1 MCSPVASSPP
11 NRQPGPQHSH
21 SFTPPTPTP
30 SHSFLTL
37 HHNLTPSLHCSSSL
51 MILFLPHTLPLL
63 LLRIPSSHL
72 TTILLRILFLS
83 HDRFPSTH
91 SSTPPLPSFLAF
103 LHHNLAPPST
113 HSSSSFLIRFFPHT
127 PSPSLLQSSSFSFT
141 LLLFLLLHTPLLPPS
156 HSLISFPFPLSF
168 SFYSR
173 LNNST
178 TYTST

>member
-72 TTILLRILFLS
+72 ITILLRILFLS

-91 SSTPPLPSFLAF
+91 SSTPTPYSFHAP
-103 LHHNLAPPST
+103 HHNLISSL
-113 HSSSSFLIRFFPHT
+113 HSSSSIIILFLPHT
-127 PSPSLLQSSSFSFT
+127 PPLLLYTPSSHFSTIILLLLPHT
-141 LLLFLLLHTPLLPPS
+141 LLLPS
-156 HSLISFPFPLSF
+156 
-168 SFYSR
+168 
-173 LNNST
+173 
-178 TYTST
+178 